1 MNNDLLYSK
10 LPFLGSI
17 REERRN
23 TIIEYFK
30 TAPDWLA
37 DFFKIEYLPANTV
50 FIREGHPA
58 SYVYLIA
65 DGIVKATEY
74 RIIGVEF
81 DFIRF
86 DKVYAM
92 GGMEVLM
99 HLPSYRTTLSTVTDC
114 NVVRI
119 PRNKYEQ
126 WLFNDLEAMKIESSM
141 TCEYLLEQARL
152 ARAYL
157 FLEGVDRLAILLVRK
172 YEKYS
177 KNGIYYTRSNRRD
190 LANEAGLSIKTTSRC
205 IKQLTDGN
213 LITLYEHSLS
223 VNHEQYHRLKER
235 ISHIIDCND
244 LH

>member
-141 TCEYLLEQARL
+141 TCGISWSRLVWPGLIFSWKVLTALLFCW
-152 ARAYL
+152 Y
-157 FLEGVDRLAILLVRK
+157 
-172 YEKYS
+172 
-177 KNGIYYTRSNRRD
+177 
-190 LANEAGLSIKTTSRC
+190 ANTKSTPKTAFT
-205 IKQLTDGN
+205 IPVLTDV
-213 LITLYEHSLS
+213 T
-223 VNHEQYHRLKER
+223 
-235 ISHIIDCND
+235 
-244 LH
+244 

>member
-1 MNNDLLYSK
+1 MNIELLYSK

-17 REERRN
+17 HEERRN
-23 TIIEYFK
+23 MIMEYFK

-37 DFFKIEYLPANTV
+37 DFFTIEYLPARTV
-50 FIREGHPA
+50 FIREGYPA
-58 SYVYLIA
+58 NYIYLVA
-65 DGIVKATEY
+65 EGIVKATEY
-74 RIIGVEF
+74 RIMGIEF

-86 DKVYAM
+86 DKVYAF

-99 HLPSYRTTLSTVTDC
+99 HLPLYRTTLTTVTDC
-114 NVVRI
+114 DIVRI
-119 PRNKYEQ
+119 PRDKYEQ
-126 WLFNDLEAMKIESSM
+126 WLFNDIEAIKIESSL

-190 LANEAGLSIKTTSRC
+190 LANEAGLSVKTTSRC
-205 IKQLTDGN
+205 IKQLTDKN

-223 VNHEQYHRLKER
+223 VNNEQYLRLKEQ
-235 ISHIIDCND
+235 ISHIIDCTE